1 MGKTRISYTLYLI
14 IILISAVFI
23 YFYNL
28 GTESLLAEEYL
39 SLYTAGQPLRDI
51 VFGSQKTNN
60 PNPVPSLYEIVMHF
74 WLKIFG
80 RGEFAQ
86 RSFSAFLGIIS
97 LYVIYR
103 LSRLLFDEKIG
114 LLTGSFALLSSSW
127 FALFR
132 QNTYYSLFICL
143 ALLSIYLF
151 FCYLKNKQSKLYCLA
166 LLITNTCLVYT
177 HYFGFLV
184 VFIGLL
190 FSAWEIQRARRWV
203 INILLVCFWVCFAY
217 APWYANLLYHIGRE
231 PVMYIKPY
239 YSDLGLRLF
248 SAVMLLFSDFHI
260 EWDPLLTLLYVPLF
274 VMGGLKLSKAEAAK
288 FRHLP
293 LCLASIFFI
302 PFITI
307 YLVTLSD
314 KACYYVPFS
323 FPLFMLLAFSIQQ
336 IPKQKRGKIL
346 LFPIA
351 AFIITFNF
359 LDFSASFRNPLHED
373 WKQAVRYIKEIPNY
387 KNEEMVFVF
396 QIRHHPPVFTYYY
409 WGEKTASSFISNI
422 ANIESQEENLFLID
436 AKHKIYLISND
447 PREEKFFQHL
457 SLFPDNA
464 WIWIFRYHAS
474 LAPLYIRL
482 KNNGR
487 YFFHQIPLNQE
498 MPQIDL
504 FLLKKIKQ

>member
-1 MGKTRISYTLYLI
+1 MEKIRINHTLCLI
-14 IILISAVFI
+14 IILVSAVFI

-28 GTESLLAEEYL
+28 GAESLLAEEYL
-39 SLYTAGQPLRDI
+39 SLHAAGQPLRDI
-51 VFGSQKTNN
+51 IFGSQKINN
-60 PNPVPSLYEIVMHF
+60 LNPVPSLYEIIMHF
-74 WLKIFG
+74 WLKNFG

-97 LYVIYR
+97 LYLIYR
-103 LSRLLFDEKIG
+103 LARLLFDEKIG
-114 LLTGSFALLSSSW
+114 LLSSFFAMLSSSW

-143 ALLSIYLF
+143 SLSSLYLF
-151 FCYLKNKQSKLYCLA
+151 FCYLKNKQSRLYCST
-166 LLITNTCLVYT
+166 LLITNICLVYT

-184 VFIGLL
+184 IFIELL
-190 FSAWEIQRARRWV
+190 FSAWEILRARRWV
-203 INILLVCFWVCFAY
+203 INMLLVCFWVCFAY
-217 APWYANLLYHIGRE
+217 SPWYANLLYHIGRE

-248 SAVMLLFSDFHI
+248 SLFLLLFSDFHI
-260 EWDPLLTLLYVPLF
+260 EWDPLLTLIYLPLF
-274 VMGGLKLSKAEAAK
+274 IIGWLTLNKAERAK
-288 FRHLP
+288 FKYLP
-293 LCLASIFFI
+293 LCLALLFFI

-323 FPLFMLLAFSIQQ
+323 FPLFILLAFGIQQ
-336 IPKQKRGKIL
+336 IYQRKRGRMF

-351 AFIITFNF
+351 AFILTFNF
-359 LDFSASFRNPLHED
+359 FDFSASFRNPLHED
-373 WKQAVRYIKEIPNY
+373 WKKAVQYIKKIPNY

-396 QIRHHPPVFTYYY
+396 QIRHHPPVFAYYY
-409 WGEKTASSFISNI
+409 WGEKTASSFINNI
-422 ANIESQEENLFLID
+422 AYLESQEENLSLID

-457 SLFPDNA
+457 SLLPDNA
-464 WIWIFRYHAS
+464 WIWLFRYHAS
-474 LAPLYIRL
+474 LAPLYMRL

-487 YFFHQIPLNQE
+487 YFLHQIPLNQE